1 MALATGKR
9 TTSKGTRTIAATAL
23 VQTDGATLAYNRSQG
38 IDAYLKQVH

>member
-23 VQTDGATLAYNRSQG
+23 GQARAIALAKSP
-38 IDAYLKQVH
+38 VEW